1 MKHVSSALRICI
13 STGAALAA
21 LAPRTSLATDQVC
34 AGPGMAMFEHDAG
47 ISAVDS
53 WGSWLRI
60 LPVTDML
67 VTQGSVENLEP
78 CRDPVIRVAH
88 HGEHL
93 LMWHRDGSEILS
105 VTDEGTL
112 VTELPEG
119 DRVWAADV
127 AFTPQNRAVI
137 AALLYRNGEE
147 PRLSFLVDSGTGDG
161 EFSAPF
167 KVTGANCDMGP
178 VAANANFAGEVVVLC
193 QSSFTVMSGIDSYS
207 MVTLPLD
214 LGGGEMVAVAV
225 EPEPT
230 SRISFFAIVRGTTDE
245 TEPAYDLLRIRLNS
259 YGENSVERVLE
270 NITYA
275 GGDHGLAVINDD
287 SAVYMGEEGL
297 VYVLESDDDTW
308 DTSVIYPLRPEAKL
322 SARSGPARV
331 LISEYEADL
340 LTLTEEGW
348 KRETLFDLGMP
359 PSSPS
364 GGNGD
369 SGCSM
374 AGVDPATGLGQVLLV
389 MLALA
394 LATAPRLARGRGT
407 AHDGA
412 ACSPR
417 SSRRSR
423 QSCR

>member
-1 MKHVSSALRICI
+1 MKHIPSALRICI
-13 STGAALAA
+13 SSVAALAA

-34 AGPGMAMFEHDAG
+34 AGPGMAVFEHDAG

-53 WGSWLRI
+53 WGTWLRI
-60 LPVTDML
+60 LPETEEMVA
-67 VTQGSVENLEP
+67 VASVENLEP
-78 CRDPVIRVAH
+78 CRDPIIRVKH

-105 VTDEGTL
+105 VTEEGTL
-112 VTELPEG
+112 VTKLPEG

-127 AFTPQNRAVI
+127 AFIPQERAVI
-137 AALLYRNGEE
+137 AALLYRIGEE
-147 PRLSFLVDSGTGDG
+147 PRLSFMVDSGTGDG
-161 EFSAPF
+161 EFPPPF
-167 KVTGANCDMGP
+167 EVTGANCGMGP
-178 VAANANFAGEVVVLC
+178 VAVNANSAGEVVALC
-193 QSSFTVMSGIDSYS
+193 QGSFTVMTGLDSYS

-230 SRISFFAIVRGTTDE
+230 SRVSFYAVVSVTTDE
-245 TEPAYDLLRIRLNS
+245 NGQSYDLLRIRLNS
-259 YGENSVERVLE
+259 YGESTVERVLE
-270 NITYA
+270 NIGYA

-287 SAVYMGEEGL
+287 SAVYMSEEGL
-297 VYVLESDDDTW
+297 VYVTEDTW
-308 DTSVIYPLRPEAKL
+308 STSVIYPLRPEAKL
-322 SARSGPARV
+322 SARSSPPRV
-331 LISEYEADL
+331 LISEYEVDL

-348 KRETLFDLGMP
+348 KHETLLDLGMP
-359 PSSPS
+359 LSSPS

-374 AGVDPATGLGQVLLV
+374 AGVDPATGLGQALLV

-417 SSRRSR
+417 SSRR
-423 QSCR
+423 

>member
-1 MKHVSSALRICI
+1 MKYIPSAVRICI
-13 STGAALAA
+13 SIGAALAA

-34 AGPGMAMFEHDAG
+34 AGPGMAVFEHDAG

-53 WGSWLRI
+53 WGTWLRI
-60 LPVTDML
+60 LPETEEL
-67 VTQGSVENLEP
+67 VAKALVENLEL
-78 CRDPVIRVAH
+78 CSDPVIRVEH

-93 LMWHRDGSEILS
+93 LMWHRDGSEIIS

-127 AFTPQNRAVI
+127 AFMPQGRAVI
-137 AALLYRNGEE
+137 AALLYRLGEE

-161 EFSAPF
+161 EFPAPF
-167 KVTGANCDMGP
+167 EVTGANCGMGP
-178 VAANANFAGEVVVLC
+178 VAVSSNSVGEVVALC
-193 QSSFTVMSGIDSYS
+193 QSSFTVMTGLDSYS

-230 SRISFFAIVRGTTDE
+230 SRVSFYAVVTVTTDDNVQS
-245 TEPAYDLLRIRLNS
+245 YDLLRIRLNS
-259 YGENSVERVLE
+259 YGESSVERVLE
-270 NITYA
+270 NIKYA

-287 SAVYMGEEGL
+287 SAVYMTEEGL
-297 VYVLESDDDTW
+297 MYVSEDTW
-308 DTSVIYPLRPEAKL
+308 SPSVIYPLRPEAKL
-322 SARSGPARV
+322 SARSAPPRV

-348 KRETLFDLGMP
+348 KQETLLDLGRP

-412 ACSPR
+412 ACSTR
-417 SSRRSR
+417 CSRR
-423 QSCR
+423 